1 MDNSTELRIYINS
14 HGIMELLNYEN
25 AKINFKNIIK
35 KSHFKPEITHL
46 LKYKK
51 LLTKEVQ
58 KSREKRKFR
67 AVIIE
72 LSKTEHFLKTR
83 ICATSI

>member
-1 MDNSTELRIYINS
+1 
-14 HGIMELLNYEN
+14 MELLNHEN
-25 AKINFKNIIK
+25 AKINFKNEIK
-35 KSHFKPEITHL
+35 KIHFKPEITHL

-72 LSKTEHFLKTR
+72 LSKPKHFFKNPYLCDFHLGTR
-83 ICATSI
+83 YNRKKN

>member
-1 MDNSTELRIYINS
+1 
-14 HGIMELLNYEN
+14 MELLNHEN
-25 AKINFKNIIK
+25 EKINFKNKIK
-35 KSHFKPEITHL
+35 KIHFKPEITHL

-72 LSKTEHFLKTR
+72 LSTTKFSFLKPIFVRLPFRHTL
-83 ICATSI
+83 